1 MALVLSAHPQL
12 TATLI
17 LLLSVLSL
25 AAGGKLLVVPVDGS
39 HWLSMREVLDSLRQ
53 KGHEIVV
60 VAPEV
65 SLRIKSTKNLV
76 MKMYPVPFTQEEM
89 DKSLQTFVKNVFEEG
104 SFLERFLKT
113 YEQVNNVSAMY
124 LSTCTYLLYNKELV
138 RYLEESNKFDAI
150 MMDPVLPCGPI
161 IAEYLSLPSVYFMRG
176 LPCTLD
182 YKATQCPSPVSYVP
196 RTFMSSSDHM
206 TFMERVKNLL
216 IGFSEHLLCYLFYL
230 KYENLASE
238 FLHREVTILELF
250 SKASIWL
257 MRYDFVFEY
266 PRPVMPNM
274 VYVGGINCKQ
284 KQPLSKEFEAI
295 VNASGEHGIV
305 VFSLGSMVS
314 EIPMK
319 KAREIADALGSIPQT
334 VLWRYTGE
342 VPPNL
347 PNNVK
352 LLKWLPQNDLL
363 AHPKTRAFI
372 THGGSH
378 GVYEGI
384 CNAVPMVLMPLF
396 GDQMDNAKR
405 VESRG
410 AGLTLNIL
418 EMTSNDIST
427 ALKAV
432 INDKKYKEN
441 IKRLSDLHLDRPI
454 HPLDLAVH
462 WVEFVMRHKGAPHL
476 RPAAHD
482 LNWFQYHS
490 LDVIAFLLTVVFLSL
505 FISLKCCLFCCR
517 RCCSKKGRTRK
528 SAKSKS

>member
-1 MALVLSAHPQL
+1 MALVFPSHPQV
-12 TATLI
+12 TVTL
-17 LLLSVLSL
+17 LVLLSVLSL
-25 AAGGKLLVVPVDGS
+25 AAGGKLLVVSVDGS
-39 HWLSMREVLDSLRQ
+39 PWFSVLKLLEVLRQ

-65 SLRIKSTKNLV
+65 TLHLKPSENFALKT
-76 MKMYPVPFTQEEM
+76 YPVPFTQDEM
-89 DKSLQTFVKNVFEEG
+89 DGNTRAFFKDAFEEG
-104 SFLERFLKT
+104 SFLERFFRLQEKLKILT
-113 YEQVNNVSAMY
+113 ETAFITCEQ
-124 LSTCTYLLYNKELV
+124 LLNNKEII
-138 RYLEESNKFDAI
+138 RYLEESNFDALFT
-150 MMDPVLPCGPI
+150 DPVFPCGAI
-161 IAEYLSLPSVYFMRG
+161 LAEHLSIPSVYFARG
-176 LPCTLD
+176 MPCGLD
-182 YKATQCPSPVSYVP
+182 SEATQCPNPPSYIP
-196 RTFMSSSDHM
+196 RPFTGNADRMNFLQ
-206 TFMERVKNLL
+206 RAKNVLVDASNL
-216 IGFSEHLLCYLFYL
+216 FLCNFFFQP
-230 KYENLASE
+230 YEKLASE
-238 FLHREVTILELF
+238 FLQRDVTVLELLR
-250 SKASIWL
+250 KASIWL
-257 MRYDFVFEY
+257 LRYEFVLDY
-266 PRPVMPNM
+266 PRPMMPNM
-274 VYVGGINCKQ
+274 IALGGINCAHKQ
-284 KQPLSKEFEAI
+284 LPQEFEAI

-319 KAREIADALGSIPQT
+319 KAMEIADALGSVPQT

-347 PNNVK
+347 PKNVK
-352 LLKWLPQNDLL
+352 LVKWLPQNDLL

-384 CNAVPMVLMPLF
+384 CNAVPMVIMPLF

-418 EMTSNDIST
+418 EMTSKDISD

-441 IKRLSDLHLDRPI
+441 IQRLSDLHLDRPI

-482 LNWFQYHS
+482 LNWIQYHS
-490 LDVIAFLLTVVFLSL
+490 LDVIAFLLAVVLLFL
-505 FISLKCCLFCCR
+505 FISLKCCMFCCR
-517 RCCSKKGRTRK
+517 RCCSKKGR
-528 SAKSKS
+528 KSKSKSKTH

>member
-1 MALVLSAHPQL
+1 MALLLPSHPQVSVSL
-12 TATLI
+12 L

-25 AAGGKLLVVPVDGS
+25 AAGGKLLVVFVDGS
-39 HWLSMREVLDSLRQ
+39 PWFSVLEMLEILKQ

-60 VAPEV
+60 VAPEANINV
-65 SLRIKSTKNLV
+65 KPSGNVTVKT
-76 MKMYPVPFTQEEM
+76 YPVPFPQEEM
-89 DKSLQTFVKNVFEEG
+89 DDNFHRFITNSFEEG
-104 SFLERFLKT
+104 SFLERFFRLRENVKKGFDLSFLSC
-113 YEQVNNVSAMY
+113 EQ
-124 LSTCTYLLYNKELV
+124 LLHNEELI
-138 RYLEESNKFDAI
+138 RYLEESNFDALFT
-150 MMDPVLPCGPI
+150 DPVFLCGAILAEHLSIPSVHFMIGIPCG
-161 IAEYLSLPSVYFMRG
+161 
-176 LPCTLD
+176 LD
-182 YKATQCPSPVSYVP
+182 FEATQCPSPPSYVP
-196 RTFMSSSDHM
+196 RLFSDHTDHM
-206 TFMERVKNLL
+206 NFLQRVKNVIFDTSNL
-216 IGFSEHLLCYLFYL
+216 FLCDFLY
-230 KYENLASE
+230 KPYEKLASE
-238 FLHREVTILELF
+238 FLQRDVTMLDLYR
-250 SKASIWL
+250 KASVWL
-257 MRYDFVFEY
+257 LRYDFVLEY
-266 PRPVMPNM
+266 PRPLMPNM
-274 VYVGGINCKQ
+274 IAVGGVNCAHKQ
-284 KQPLSKEFEAI
+284 LSQEFEAI

-319 KAREIADALGSIPQT
+319 KAMEIADALGSVPQT

-342 VPPNL
+342 APPNL
-347 PNNVK
+347 PKNVK
-352 LLKWLPQNDLL
+352 LVKWLPQNDLL

-378 GVYEGI
+378 GIYEGI

-418 EMTSNDIST
+418 EMTSKDISD

-441 IKRLSDLHLDRPI
+441 IQRLSELHLDRPI

-482 LNWFQYHS
+482 LNWIQYHS
-490 LDVIAFLLTVVFLSL
+490 LDVFAFLLAVVLLIL
-505 FISLKCCLFCCR
+505 FISVKCCMFCCR
-517 RCCSKKGRTRK
+517 RCCFKKGR
-528 SAKSKS
+528 KSKSGKSKTH

>member
-1 MALVLSAHPQL
+1 MTVMWRYQIHTGLVLFL
-12 TATLI
+12 TFW
-17 LLLSVLSL
+17 SL
-25 AAGGKLLVVPVDGS
+25 AEGGKLLVVPQDGS
-39 HWLSMREVLDSLRQ
+39 HWLSMRVVLEELSER
-53 KGHEIVV
+53 GHEIIAVI
-60 VAPEV
+60 PEATLLMK
-65 SLRIKSTKNLV
+65 SSQSFTIKT
-76 MKMYPVPFTQEEM
+76 YPVPYTQEFVDRFYNSIGE
-89 DKSLQTFVKNVFEEG
+89 KSFDNPPLLEKITILLSNISDLTNMFSSACRHLLHDEE
-104 SFLERFLKT
+104 LM
-113 YEQVNNVSAMY
+113 NY
-124 LSTCTYLLYNKELV
+124 LRDS
-138 RYLEESNKFDAI
+138 KFDAI

-161 IAEYLSLPSVYFMRG
+161 IAEYLSLPSVYFLRG

-182 YKATQCPSPVSYVP
+182 YKATQCPSPFSYVP
-196 RTFMSSSDHM
+196 RDFTTSTDHM

-216 IGFSEHLLCYLFYL
+216 DGFSEQLLCYLFYV

-238 FLHREVTILELF
+238 FLQREVTVLELF
-250 SKASIWL
+250 SQASIWL

-266 PRPVMPNM
+266 PRPIMPNM
-274 VYVGGINCKQ
+274 VYIGGINCKQ
-284 KQPLSKEFEAI
+284 RQQLSKEFEAI

-319 KAREIADALGSIPQT
+319 KAEEIADALGSVPQT

-342 VPPNL
+342 VPHNL
-347 PNNVK
+347 PKNVK

-384 CNAVPMVLMPLF
+384 CNAVPMLLMPLF

-418 EMTSNDIST
+418 EMTSQDIST

-441 IKRLSDLHLDRPI
+441 IQRLSDLHLDRPI
-454 HPLDLAVH
+454 HPLDLAVY

-482 LNWFQYHS
+482 LNWIQYHS
-490 LDVIAFLLTVVFLSL
+490 LDVIAFLLAVVLLSL

-517 RCCSKKGRTRK
+517 RCCCKKGRTRK
-528 SAKSKS
+528 PTKSKSH

>member
-1 MALVLSAHPQL
+1 MALVLPSHPQVSVSL
-12 TATLI
+12 L

-25 AAGGKLLVVPVDGS
+25 AAGGKLLVVSVDGS
-39 HWLSMREVLDSLRQ
+39 PWFSVLEMLEVLKQ

-60 VAPEV
+60 VAPEA
-65 SLRIKSTKNLV
+65 NLNV
-76 MKMYPVPFTQEEM
+76 KPSESFILKTYPASFTQEEM
-89 DKSLQTFVKNVFEEG
+89 DNNFQAFLKDAFEEG
-104 SFLERFLKT
+104 SFLEQFHRLQEKVKRLFDVGFISCAWLLK
-113 YEQVNNVSAMY
+113 
-124 LSTCTYLLYNKELV
+124 NKELI
-138 RYLEESNKFDAI
+138 RYLEESNFDALFT
-150 MMDPVLPCGPI
+150 DPVFPCGAI
-161 IAEYLSLPSVYFMRG
+161 LAEHLSIPSVYFMRG
-176 LPCTLD
+176 MPCGLD
-182 YKATQCPSPVSYVP
+182 FEATQCPNPPSYIP
-196 RTFMSSSDHM
+196 RAFTDHTDHM
-206 TFMERVKNLL
+206 NFLQRVKNVIFDTSNL
-216 IGFSEHLLCYLFYL
+216 FLCDFLF
-230 KYENLASE
+230 KPYEKLASE
-238 FLHREVTILELF
+238 FLQRDVTVIDLLR
-250 SKASIWL
+250 KASVWL
-257 MRYDFVFEY
+257 LRYDFVLDY
-266 PRPVMPNM
+266 PRPLMPNII
-274 VYVGGINCKQ
+274 VVGGINCAHKQ
-284 KQPLSKEFEAI
+284 LPQEFEAI

-319 KAREIADALGSIPQT
+319 KGMEIADALGSVPQT

-347 PNNVK
+347 PKNVK
-352 LLKWLPQNDLL
+352 LVKWLPQNDLL

-418 EMTSNDIST
+418 EMTSKDISD

-441 IKRLSDLHLDRPI
+441 IQRLSDLHLDRPI

-482 LNWFQYHS
+482 LNWIQYHS
-490 LDVIAFLLTVVFLSL
+490 LDVFAFLLAVVLLSL
-505 FISLKCCLFCCR
+505 FISVKCCMFCCR
-517 RCCSKKGRTRK
+517 RCCFKKGR
-528 SAKSKS
+528 KSKSGKSKTH